1 MIDFNKTLE
10 LASQNTQKKI
20 QNNEILPTASKNSNI
35 LPTANKKVQNMQNR
49 VLKTA
54 QYSAKQQA
62 LQKQKR
68 KEEEEEAWNNLKALE
83 NSYQEKEKWLLAN
96 QNQNNTVLGTVT
108 DEYKKKQEEMQQA
121 NEAYKNALSNYYNE
135 YKEEYDQRLEES
147 NQKSKEQ
154 FPETVKRKWNFK
166 E

>member
-1 MIDFNKTLE
+1 MSIADSIIGGTYGNSGSVANNIIDGSYSEKTF
-10 LASQNTQKKI
+10 KKRK
-20 QNNEILPTASKNSNI
+20 QEIKL
-35 LPTANKKVQNMQNR
+35 
-49 VLKTA
+49 
-54 QYSAKQQA
+54 YSAKQQA

-68 KEEEEEAWNNLKALE
+68 KEEEEKAWNNLKALE

-108 DEYKKKQEEMQQA
+108 DEYKQKQEEMQQA

-135 YKEEYDQRLEES
+135 YKEEYDQRLKES

-154 FPETVKRKWNFK
+154 LSETIKRKWNFK